1 MVHGW
6 DSLSVSKS
14 GSDCNWAALALWG
27 VTPTGS
33 FLIERETFSPLTPQ
47 SAVMG
52 LARLFARDDPI
63 RRSHTRR
70 ASTRR
75 SSRSARASTRSVRS
89 KARSTARRNSHRY
102 KKVAV
107 YLLSLVSLVSLLS
120 PLSPLSL
127 CLTYFRLFKPNR
139 SGFENQCRTA
149 RSDPH

>member
-6 DSLSVSKS
+6 DLLSVSKS

-27 VTPTGS
+27 VTLTGS

-63 RRSHTRR
+63 RRSQTRR